1 MTIRFH
7 LILGL
12 ILSILYGIFLYK
24 IETFLAGFY
33 AVLIGEA
40 HSLSPRR
47 TIWAVYIQLILPII
61 SILFFLFS
69 DYVSDWTGAHL
80 KHGEFYTSNVIY
92 ILGHICLLASVIP
105 MLIYKFSEY
114 Y

>member
-1 MTIRFH
+1 MRIRFH

-12 ILSILYGIFLYK
+12 VLSILYGIFLYK
-24 IETFLAGFY
+24 IETYLPGFHS
-33 AVLIGEA
+33 VLIGEA
-40 HSLSPRR
+40 GSLSPRR
-47 TIWAVYIQLILPII
+47 TIWAVYILLILPII

-69 DYVSDWTGAHL
+69 DYVSDWMGAHL
-80 KHGEFYTSNVIY
+80 KHGELYTSNVIY